1 MANTFMTNV
10 PDAFTLEYLGQELTK
25 AFQQKGYIVT
35 TALSGTDN
43 LRVRLEKKTV
53 AGSIY
58 SWGSGK
64 GLPQAA
70 HSKTIRSSLTIWKV
84 IGSGKS
90 SAWLSVGFSALS
102 HLSPPLLDVS
112 SK

>member
-43 LRVRLEKKTV
+43 LRVRLEKKQWREQFTHG
-53 AGSIY
+53 ARERDY
-58 SWGSGK
+58 RK
-64 GLPQAA
+64 L
-70 HSKTIRSSLTIWKV
+70 LTPKQY
-84 IGSGKS
+84 
-90 SAWLSVGFSALS
+90 ARR
-102 HLSPPLLDVS
+102 
-112 SK
+112 

>member
-43 LRVRLEKKTV
+43 LRVRLEKNCGGINLLMGARERDYRK
-53 AGSIY
+53 
-58 SWGSGK
+58 
-64 GLPQAA
+64 L
-70 HSKTIRSSLTIWKV
+70 LTPKQY
-84 IGSGKS
+84 
-90 SAWLSVGFSALS
+90 ARR
-102 HLSPPLLDVS
+102 
-112 SK
+112 

>member
-43 LRVRLEKKTV
+43 LRVRLEKTV

-84 IGSGKS
+84 IGLGKS